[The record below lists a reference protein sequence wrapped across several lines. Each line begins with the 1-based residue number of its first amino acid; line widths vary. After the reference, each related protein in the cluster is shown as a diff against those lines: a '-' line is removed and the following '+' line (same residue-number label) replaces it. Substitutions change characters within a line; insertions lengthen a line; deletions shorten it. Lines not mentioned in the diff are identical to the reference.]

1 MAPQMKRHLPLPPTL
16 APRGLSRTEA
26 AAYIGIGATKFD
38 ELVSD
43 GRMPKAKRIDGHK
56 IWDRFKI
63 DVAFDALPGD
73 ESSEANPWDEFA
85 RAGAALAAG
94 DAAKLPRTPVKGG

>member
-1 MAPQMKRHLPLPPTL
+1 VKRKEALPATL

-43 GRMPKAKRIDGHK
+43 GRMPKPKTVDGRK
-56 IWDRFKI
+56 VWDRLKV
-63 DVAFDALPGD
+63 DMAFAELPGD
-73 ESSEANPWDEFA
+73 EDDKGNPWEAFK
-85 RAGAALAAG
+85 AA
-94 DAAKLPRTPVKGG
+94 